1 MRDTRETLQHEL
13 DEIRNRID
21 ELNGVFEER
30 PGYGLGRGD
39 PAAMRREV
47 DRALLRRLGRRAK
60 SLERALL
67 RFHEGSYGLC
77 VQCGRPIHPERLEVL
92 PDTEL
97 CVNCAQGESRNAGW

>member
-60 SLERALL
+60 ELSRNNFALL
-67 RFHEGSYGLC
+67 QPYSWGCAAWSDEVVPIGAYAAPYQVQGSHLF
-77 VQCGRPIHPERLEVL
+77 V
-92 PDTEL
+92 
-97 CVNCAQGESRNAGW
+97 